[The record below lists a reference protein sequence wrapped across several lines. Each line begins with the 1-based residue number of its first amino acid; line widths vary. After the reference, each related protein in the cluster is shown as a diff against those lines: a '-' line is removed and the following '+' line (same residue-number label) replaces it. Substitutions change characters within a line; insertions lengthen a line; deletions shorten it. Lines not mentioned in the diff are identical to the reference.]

1 MKENKMSFNISTM
14 CKILKVSQ
22 SCYYQWI
29 KQGSNIHKIDE
40 QLSELI
46 KEIFEQ
52 SRQTYGTRR
61 IREALMKK
69 YGLVMSLNKI
79 GQIMKYLNLQVKMRH
94 RFRVVTTDS
103 KHNYP
108 ISPNRLNR
116 DFYSCTAN
124 HTFVGDI
131 TYIPTKEG
139 WLYLATVIDLYSRKV
154 VGWSM
159 DDTMKVS
166 LVNDALEMAI
176 KRRKPSKGL
185 IWHTDR
191 GSQYASYA
199 HKDLLKQH
207 GIIQSMSKKGDCWDN
222 AVSESF
228 FHTLKTEFTHHENFQ
243 TKAEANEKIFEYI
256 EIFYNR
262 QRLHSSNNYMS
273 PVEFEEKMLQK
284 EIVA

>member
-29 KQGSNIHKIDE
+29 KQGSIVHKVDE
-40 QLSELI
+40 QLNELI

-69 YGLVMSLNKI
+69 DGLVMSLNKI
-79 GQIMKYLNLQVKMRH
+79 GKIMKHLNLQVKMRR

-103 KHNYP
+103 NHNYP
-108 ISPNRLNR
+108 IAPNRLDR
-116 DFYSCTAN
+116 DFYSSAAN
-124 HTFVGDI
+124 NTYVGDI
-131 TYIPTKEG
+131 TYIPTREG

-159 DDTMKVS
+159 DETMKVS

-176 KRRKPSKGL
+176 KRRKCL
-185 IWHTDR
+185 AYR
-191 GSQYASYA
+191 
-199 HKDLLKQH
+199 
-207 GIIQSMSKKGDCWDN
+207 
-222 AVSESF
+222 
-228 FHTLKTEFTHHENFQ
+228 
-243 TKAEANEKIFEYI
+243 
-256 EIFYNR
+256 
-262 QRLHSSNNYMS
+262 
-273 PVEFEEKMLQK
+273 
-284 EIVA
+284 

>member
-1 MKENKMSFNISTM
+1 
-14 CKILKVSQ
+14 
-22 SCYYQWI
+22 
-29 KQGSNIHKIDE
+29 
-40 QLSELI
+40 
-46 KEIFEQ
+46 
-52 SRQTYGTRR
+52 
-61 IREALMKK
+61 
-69 YGLVMSLNKI
+69 MSLNKI
-79 GQIMKYLNLQVKMRH
+79 GKIMKYLNLQVKMRH

-199 HKDLLKQH
+199 HKDLLK
-207 GIIQSMSKKGDCWDN
+207 
-222 AVSESF
+222 
-228 FHTLKTEFTHHENFQ
+228 
-243 TKAEANEKIFEYI
+243 
-256 EIFYNR
+256 
-262 QRLHSSNNYMS
+262 
-273 PVEFEEKMLQK
+273 
-284 EIVA
+284 

>member
-1 MKENKMSFNISTM
+1 M

-29 KQGSNIHKIDE
+29 KQGSIVHKVDE
-40 QLSELI
+40 QLNELI

-61 IREALMKK
+61 IRESLMKK
-69 YGLVMSLNKI
+69 YGLVISLNKI
-79 GQIMKYLNLQVKMRH
+79 SKIMKHLNLQVKMRR

-103 KHNYP
+103 NHNYP
-108 ISPNRLNR
+108 IAPNRLDR
-116 DFYSCTAN
+116 DFYSSAAN
-124 HTFVGDI
+124 NTYVGDI
-131 TYIPTKEG
+131 TYIPTREG

-185 IWHTDR
+185 VWHTDR
-191 GSQYASYA
+191 RSQYASYS

-243 TKAEANEKIFEYI
+243 PNTRSQITKEESYFHFLFLYHQIQQNYFLYLLSVYTFYFFHQLLGYI
-256 EIFYNR
+256 YYQLKSLLF
-262 QRLHSSNNYMS
+262 
-273 PVEFEEKMLQK
+273 
-284 EIVA
+284 